1 MKKQNSKKT
10 IYGII
15 TLYDTFFQR
24 ILVRT
29 GFLEHIFQRLQFS
42 VSISEEISMIQV
54 WAFPFSLAVT
64 KGILVSFFSS
74 TYLYA

>member
-1 MKKQNSKKT
+1 MFWAAFSNNPTLGRNDTSRKTRFMKKQNSKKT

-54 WAFPFSLAVT
+54 
-64 KGILVSFFSS
+64 
-74 TYLYA
+74 